1 MIVDR
6 ILDRKDGE
14 QYDAKDFYNYCM
26 KEAAIFGYYI
36 GGEVIRAM
44 DCRKNADVQEAL
56 CKYIMEQGYNPDIC
70 DYIRSVDWLDG
81 LEKLNHICWC
91 CKQLGRAEDGC
102 HGTTEQ
108 VWTGCVYRIA

>member
-36 GGEVIRAM
+36 GGEVMRAM

-81 LEKLNHICWC
+81 MEKLNHICWC
-91 CKQLGRAEDGC
+91 C
-102 HGTTEQ
+102 
-108 VWTGCVYRIA
+108 